1 MTVNVGVN
9 YPAVIVSTIAA
20 LVIGFVWYAP
30 QVFGKRWMAYLGT
43 TQAVLGSP
51 GPTGMVVG
59 IVAAFVNSWVLA
71 LLALNLGGT
80 TIPDGIMLG
89 ILTWLG
95 FMATLTAAQIA
106 FLKQPWGLWLVNNGH
121 NLIAQIVMAAIV
133 TAWH

>member
-1 MTVNVGVN
+1 MAVNFGVN
-9 YPAVIVSTIAA
+9 YLAVIASTIAA

-59 IVAAFVNSWVLA
+59 LVAAFVNSWVLA
-71 LLALNLGGT
+71 LFALNLGGT
-80 TIPDGIMLG
+80 TLADGIMLG

-95 FMATLTAAQIA
+95 FMATLTAAQTS

-121 NLIAQIVMAAIV
+121 NLIAQVVMAAIV
-133 TAWH
+133 TAWR

>member
-9 YPAVIVSTIAA
+9 YPAVIVSTVAA

-89 ILTWLG
+89 ILAWLG

>member
-95 FMATLTAAQIA
+95 FMATLTAVQIA

>member
-9 YPAVIVSTIAA
+9 YPAVIVSTVAA